1 MKRSINLFSQDQLRQ
16 NQVRRLMFFWAGVI
30 MAAVVFGLLEY
41 HLQNRRYEASKS
53 LLQNVEN
60 KLRPVR
66 YMANRSDVLV
76 RELQVLADEASS
88 RLGCKR
94 RLTVLIAKV
103 LSSVQSAGAKIS
115 LERVKLVSAGTGQE
129 LRLSGISVD
138 GETVDKLI
146 DRLRAEKMF
155 EEVTVE
161 SQANEDWEG
170 IMVKRYELV
179 CRF

>member
-1 MKRSINLFSQDQLRQ
+1 MKRSINLFSQDHLRK
-16 NQVRRLMFFWAGVI
+16 NQVRRLLFFWAGVL

-88 RLGCKR
+88 RFGGKR
-94 RLTVLIAKV
+94 RLTVLMARV
-103 LSSVQSAGAKIS
+103 LTGVQNAGARIS
-115 LERVKLVSAGTGQE
+115 LERVKLVSADDGQE
-129 LRLSGISVD
+129 LRILGISVD
-138 GETVDKLI
+138 GETIVELVES
-146 DRLRAEKMF
+146 LRAEKMF
-155 EEVTVE
+155 DEVKVE
-161 SQANEDWEG
+161 SQSNEDWEG
-170 IMVKRYELV
+170 ITVKRYKLV